1 MGRPDA
7 GNSRKKRGIYEIL
20 LMKITNHII
29 EGVQFKQTPN
39 IHGSKIAG
47 PKFLIIHYSGS
58 GDTAGTVSWLTKRGS
73 NASAHIVIG
82 RDGEVWQLASFDQ
95 RAWHCGES
103 EWNGLKFLN
112 GVAIGIEF
120 VNFGPVTLDKDG
132 VFRSKWGQVVQKND
146 VVNAIHKNESSP
158 RYWQKF
164 TPQQLSKG
172 AEVARAILEAYP
184 SIEMILGHDDIAPGR
199 KSDPGPAFPMQEFLE
214 DCGWIDA
221 PEPITEFKAMQ
232 AHFERS
238 PFGGIDITLADKE
251 GEISERL
258 TVEEARALRDWLTK
272 ILPE

>member
-1 MGRPDA
+1 MVFWDITA
-7 GNSRKKRGIYEIL
+7 GVSLAPAPNPQR
-20 LMKITNHII
+20 MKIENHILV
-29 EGVQFKQTPN
+29 GAQFKQTPN

-58 GDTAGTVSWLTKRGS
+58 GDTAGTVDWLTKRGS

-82 RDGEVWQLASFDQ
+82 RDGGVWQLASFDQ

-112 GVAIGIEF
+112 GCSIGIEF
-120 VNFGPVTLDKDG
+120 VNQGPLTKDNDG
-132 VFRSKWGQVVQKND
+132 VFWSKWRHRIPADEVIE
-146 VVNAIHKNESSP
+146 ATHKNEASP

-164 TPQQLSKG
+164 TPEQLAKG
-172 AEVARAILEAYP
+172 AEVARAILMAYP
-184 SIEMILGHDDIAPGR
+184 IEEVLGHDDIAPGR

-258 TVEEARALRDWLTK
+258 TVEEARALLDWLTK
-272 ILPE
+272 ILPT

>member
-1 MGRPDA
+1 MT
-7 GNSRKKRGIYEIL
+7 IE
-20 LMKITNHII
+20 NHIL
-29 EGVQFKQTPN
+29 EGIQFKQTPN
-39 IHGSKIAG
+39 ISGLKIVG
-47 PKFLIIHYSGS
+47 PRFLILHYTASGNVP
-58 GDTAGTVSWLTKRGS
+58 GTVDSLTRKGG
-73 NASAHIVIG
+73 NKSAHLVIG
-82 RDGEVWQLASFDQ
+82 RDGEVVQLASFDQ
-95 RAWHCGES
+95 RAWHCGQS
-103 EWNGLKFLN
+103 EWKGLESLN
-112 GVAIGIEF
+112 GYSIGIEF
-120 VNFGPVTLDKDG
+120 VNWGDLTEDKDG
-132 VFRSKWGQVVQKND
+132 VFRSWAGTIVPAHE
-146 VVNAIHKNESSP
+146 VVNAIHKNETIP
-158 RYWQKF
+158 RDWQDF
-164 TPQQLSKG
+164 TPAQLAKG

-184 SIEMILGHDDIAPGR
+184 SIEEVLGHDDIAPGR